1 MNLSI
6 KVRLIIAIGLMT
18 AFVALTAFSSLISF
32 KSLEEQI
39 NQITDEAA
47 PTIEETDDLIATLWE
62 STKVANEILASEAL
76 DEIKTLENELIDLS
90 FIFTEI
96 HKSLRNI
103 VDDQK
108 YKAIIDE
115 ANAKHS
121 EFSAHSKEM
130 IEAHKKEL
138 SAEIKAKKLL
148 VQFDVQGQE
157 LIDIL
162 DTFANENEL
171 EMQNAEDEG
180 DRIMA
185 TGGSAKEINDLLGEL
200 FEKDY
205 PVVEAALKLQRIIIE
220 MQDTSGEYLAEE
232 DPKNLAAISGDFE
245 VLANKTSEYFTLI
258 VDLAETEKDTL
269 YADKLIQQFSV
280 WKQLANDDG
289 QLFDS
294 YRQQLQQEYKA
305 NELTEL
311 LEKEVDEADAILEQV
326 AKNSDDFMDSAD
338 ENAAAYIAWAI
349 TLQFG
354 FLFAAILVGTIMVF
368 VFVKLII
375 VPINELSDRLNDI
388 ARGEGDLTQRVDDSA
403 KNEIGTLATRF
414 NLFIEKIQTLV
425 KQISHSSQNLN
436 KSVTSMDS
444 LLTSVTG
451 SIKNQRAETDST
463 AAAIN
468 EMSSTSIEI
477 VKNIENV
484 TASTS
489 SANIEGQRAK
499 KVVESTVLSIRELAE
514 EIQASAEVVK
524 ALNESSNEIGV
535 VLTVIKG
542 IAEQTN
548 LLALNAAI
556 EAARAG
562 EQGRG
567 FAVVADEVRTLAGR
581 TQDSTEEIQ
590 RMIEK
595 LQSGSSK
602 AVNSMEQNRKTSELT
617 VTQAVEAGRYLDKIS
632 AAITEIDA
640 LVAHTNDSML
650 QQNQANESINESIS
664 NIVISA
670 EGVAISAEQAQ
681 ENASDVNKL
690 GIELSKLVNQF
701 KI

>member
-6 KVRLIIAIGLMT
+6 KVRLILAISLMT

-39 NQITDEAA
+39 NEITDEAA

-62 STKVANEILASEAL
+62 STKVANEILASEDLTEIQAL
-76 DEIKTLENELIDLS
+76 ESELIDLS
-90 FIFTEI
+90 FVFTEI
-96 HKSLRNI
+96 HKSLRGI
-103 VDDQK
+103 VDDEK
-108 YKAIIDE
+108 YKAIIDQ
-115 ANAKHS
+115 AYAKHT
-121 EFSAHSKEM
+121 EFVGHSKEM
-130 IEAHKKEL
+130 IEAHKQEL
-138 SAEIKAKKLL
+138 LAEIKAKKLL
-148 VQFDVQGQE
+148 VQFDLQGQE

-162 DTFANENEL
+162 ETFANENEL

-180 DRIMA
+180 DRIIA
-185 TGGSAKEINDLLGEL
+185 TGGTAKEINDLLGEL
-200 FEKDY
+200 FERDY
-205 PVVEAALKLQRIIIE
+205 PVVEAALKLQRVIIE

-232 DPKNLAAISGDFE
+232 DPKNLVAISGDFE
-245 VLANKTSEYFTLI
+245 LLANKTTDYFKVI
-258 VDLAETEKDTL
+258 AELAETENDTL

-280 WKQLANDDG
+280 WKQLANNDG

-305 NELTEL
+305 DELTEL
-311 LEKEVDEADAILEQV
+311 LETNVDDADSILEEV
-326 AKNSDDFMDSAD
+326 AKKSDDFMESAD
-338 ENAAAYIAWAI
+338 ENAAEFISWAI

-354 FLFAAILVGTIMVF
+354 FLLSAIVVGLVMVF
-368 VFVKLII
+368 VFVRLIV
-375 VPINELSDRLNDI
+375 VPINDLSDRLNDI
-388 ARGEGDLTQRVDDSA
+388 AKGEGDLTQRVDDSA
-403 KNEIGTLATRF
+403 KNEIGTLANRF

-425 KQISHSSQNLN
+425 KQISHSSDALN
-436 KSVTSMDS
+436 ESVTSMDS
-444 LLTSVTG
+444 LLTSVTT
-451 SIKNQRAETDST
+451 SVKSQRAETDST

-489 SANIEGQRAK
+489 SANIEGQQAK
-499 KVVESTVLSIRELAE
+499 KVVESTVSSIRELAQ

-524 ALNESSNEIGV
+524 DLNESSNEIGV
-535 VLTVIKG
+535 VLSVIQG

-581 TQDSTEEIQ
+581 TQNSTEEIQ

-602 AVNSMEQNRKTSELT
+602 AVNSMEKNRKTSELT
-617 VTQAVEAGRYLDKIS
+617 VNQAVEAGRYLDKIS

-640 LVAHTNDSML
+640 LVAHTNNSML
-650 QQNQANESINESIS
+650 QQNQATESINESIS
-664 NIVISA
+664 SIVISA
-670 EGVAISAEQAQ
+670 EGVSNSSGQAK

-701 KI
+701 KV

>member
-6 KVRLIIAIGLMT
+6 KVRLILAISLMT

-39 NQITDEAA
+39 NEITDEAA

-62 STKVANEILASEAL
+62 STKVANEILASEDLTEIQAL
-76 DEIKTLENELIDLS
+76 ESELIDLS
-90 FIFTEI
+90 FVFTEI
-96 HKSLRNI
+96 HKSLRGI
-103 VDDQK
+103 VDDEK
-108 YKAIIDE
+108 YKAIIDQ
-115 ANAKHS
+115 AYAKHT
-121 EFSAHSKEM
+121 EFVGHSKEM
-130 IEAHKKEL
+130 IEAHKQEL
-138 SAEIKAKKLL
+138 LAEIKAKKLL
-148 VQFDVQGQE
+148 VQFDSQGQE

-162 DTFANENEL
+162 ETFANENEL

-180 DRIMA
+180 DRIIA
-185 TGGSAKEINDLLGEL
+185 TGGTAKEINDLLGEL
-200 FEKDY
+200 FERDY
-205 PVVEAALKLQRIIIE
+205 PVVEAALKLQRVIIE

-232 DPKNLAAISGDFE
+232 DPKNLVAISGDFE
-245 VLANKTSEYFTLI
+245 LLANKTTDYFKVI
-258 VDLAETEKDTL
+258 AELAETENDTL

-280 WKQLANDDG
+280 WKQLANNDG

-305 NELTEL
+305 DELTEL
-311 LEKEVDEADAILEQV
+311 LETNVDDADSILEEV
-326 AKNSDDFMDSAD
+326 AKKSDDFMESAD
-338 ENAAAYIAWAI
+338 ENAAEFISWAI

-354 FLFAAILVGTIMVF
+354 FLLSAIVVGLVMVF
-368 VFVKLII
+368 VFVRLIV
-375 VPINELSDRLNDI
+375 VPINDLSDRLNDI
-388 ARGEGDLTQRVDDSA
+388 AKGEGDLTQRVDDSA
-403 KNEIGTLATRF
+403 KNEIGTLANRF

-425 KQISHSSQNLN
+425 KQISHSSDALN
-436 KSVTSMDS
+436 ESVTSMDS
-444 LLTSVTG
+444 LLTSVTT
-451 SIKNQRAETDST
+451 SVKSQRAETDST

-489 SANIEGQRAK
+489 SANIEGQQAK
-499 KVVESTVLSIRELAE
+499 KVVESTVSSIRELAQ

-524 ALNESSNEIGV
+524 DLNESSNEIGV
-535 VLTVIKG
+535 VLSVIQG

-581 TQDSTEEIQ
+581 TQNSTEEIQ

-602 AVNSMEQNRKTSELT
+602 AVNSMEKNRKTSELT
-617 VTQAVEAGRYLDKIS
+617 VNHAVEAGRYLDKIS

-640 LVAHTNDSML
+640 LVAHTNNSML
-650 QQNQANESINESIS
+650 QQNQATESINESIS
-664 NIVISA
+664 SIVISA
-670 EGVAISAEQAQ
+670 EGVANSSGQAK

-701 KI
+701 KV

>member
-1 MNLSI
+1 
-6 KVRLIIAIGLMT
+6 
-18 AFVALTAFSSLISF
+18 
-32 KSLEEQI
+32 
-39 NQITDEAA
+39 
-47 PTIEETDDLIATLWE
+47 
-62 STKVANEILASEAL
+62 
-76 DEIKTLENELIDLS
+76 
-90 FIFTEI
+90 
-96 HKSLRNI
+96 
-103 VDDQK
+103 
-108 YKAIIDE
+108 
-115 ANAKHS
+115 
-121 EFSAHSKEM
+121 
-130 IEAHKKEL
+130 
-138 SAEIKAKKLL
+138 
-148 VQFDVQGQE
+148 
-157 LIDIL
+157 
-162 DTFANENEL
+162 
-171 EMQNAEDEG
+171 
-180 DRIMA
+180 
-185 TGGSAKEINDLLGEL
+185 
-200 FEKDY
+200 
-205 PVVEAALKLQRIIIE
+205 
-220 MQDTSGEYLAEE
+220 
-232 DPKNLAAISGDFE
+232 
-245 VLANKTSEYFTLI
+245 
-258 VDLAETEKDTL
+258 
-269 YADKLIQQFSV
+269 
-280 WKQLANDDG
+280 
-289 QLFDS
+289 
-294 YRQQLQQEYKA
+294 
-305 NELTEL
+305 
-311 LEKEVDEADAILEQV
+311 
-326 AKNSDDFMDSAD
+326 
-338 ENAAAYIAWAI
+338 
-349 TLQFG
+349 
-354 FLFAAILVGTIMVF
+354 
-368 VFVKLII
+368 
-375 VPINELSDRLNDI
+375 
-388 ARGEGDLTQRVDDSA
+388 
-403 KNEIGTLATRF
+403 
-414 NLFIEKIQTLV
+414 
-425 KQISHSSQNLN
+425 
-436 KSVTSMDS
+436 MDS

-489 SANIEGQRAK
+489 SANIEGQQAK
-499 KVVESTVLSIRELAE
+499 KVVESTVLSIRDLAE

>member
-6 KVRLIIAIGLMT
+6 KVRLILAISLMT

-39 NQITDEAA
+39 NEITDEAA

-62 STKVANEILASEAL
+62 STKVANEILASEDLTEIQAL
-76 DEIKTLENELIDLS
+76 ESELIDLS
-90 FIFTEI
+90 FVFTEI
-96 HKSLRNI
+96 HKSLRGI
-103 VDDQK
+103 VDDEK
-108 YKAIIDE
+108 YKAIIDQ
-115 ANAKHS
+115 AYAKHT
-121 EFSAHSKEM
+121 EFVGHSKEM
-130 IEAHKKEL
+130 IEAHKQEL
-138 SAEIKAKKLL
+138 LAEIKAKKLL
-148 VQFDVQGQE
+148 VQFDLQGQE

-162 DTFANENEL
+162 ETFANENEL

-180 DRIMA
+180 DRIIA
-185 TGGSAKEINDLLGEL
+185 TGGTAKEINDLLGEL
-200 FEKDY
+200 FERDY
-205 PVVEAALKLQRIIIE
+205 PVVEAALKLQRVIIE

-232 DPKNLAAISGDFE
+232 DPKNLVAISGDFE
-245 VLANKTSEYFTLI
+245 LLANKTTDYFKVI
-258 VDLAETEKDTL
+258 AELAETENDTL

-280 WKQLANDDG
+280 WKQLANNDG

-305 NELTEL
+305 DELTEL
-311 LEKEVDEADAILEQV
+311 LETNVDDADAILEEV
-326 AKNSDDFMDSAD
+326 AKKSDDFMESAD
-338 ENAAAYIAWAI
+338 ENAAEFISWAI

-354 FLFAAILVGTIMVF
+354 FLLSAIVVGLVMVF
-368 VFVKLII
+368 VFVRLIV
-375 VPINELSDRLNDI
+375 VPINDLSDRLNDI
-388 ARGEGDLTQRVDDSA
+388 AKGEGDLTQRVDDSA
-403 KNEIGTLATRF
+403 KNEIGTLANRF

-425 KQISHSSQNLN
+425 KQISHSSDALN
-436 KSVTSMDS
+436 ESVTSMDS
-444 LLTSVTG
+444 LLTSVTT
-451 SIKNQRAETDST
+451 SVKSQRAETDST

-489 SANIEGQRAK
+489 SANIEGQQAK
-499 KVVESTVLSIRELAE
+499 KVVESTVSSIRELAQ

-524 ALNESSNEIGV
+524 DLNESSNEIGV
-535 VLTVIKG
+535 VLSVIQG

-581 TQDSTEEIQ
+581 TQNSTEEIQ

-602 AVNSMEQNRKTSELT
+602 AVNSMEKNRKTSELT
-617 VTQAVEAGRYLDKIS
+617 VNQAVEAGRYLDKIS

-640 LVAHTNDSML
+640 LVAHTNNSML
-650 QQNQANESINESIS
+650 QQNQATESINESIS
-664 NIVISA
+664 SIVISA
-670 EGVAISAEQAQ
+670 EGVANSSGQAK

-701 KI
+701 KV